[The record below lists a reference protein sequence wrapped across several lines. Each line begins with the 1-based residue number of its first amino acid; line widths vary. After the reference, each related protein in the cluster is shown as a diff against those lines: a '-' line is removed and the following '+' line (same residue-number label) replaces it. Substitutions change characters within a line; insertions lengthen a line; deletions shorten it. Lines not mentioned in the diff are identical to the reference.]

1 VSRMLPRD
9 HGGVHACAGVMSGIQ
24 RCIRGPRYGSCMM
37 GGHMQPGQRGAQARR
52 GPPSLL
58 LATCGVG
65 YWWTRPKA
73 SAPLGP
79 PSASPTNGAVRL
91 APPGQLPG
99 RAGRGGSTAG
109 GSVHHGARA
118 AGLDIFPKRWVSKV
132 ELRLGPSDRSC
143 TLSCIRES
151 KHRSIMQ
158 HVWRLRSH
166 DQRKAQGP
174 SRSI

>member
-99 RAGRGGSTAG
+99 RRQGRLYS
-109 GSVHHGARA
+109 
-118 AGLDIFPKRWVSKV
+118 
-132 ELRLGPSDRSC
+132 
-143 TLSCIRES
+143 
-151 KHRSIMQ
+151 
-158 HVWRLRSH
+158 WRLR
-166 DQRKAQGP
+166 P
-174 SRSI
+174 SRRPGGWIGHFPQEVGLKSGIAAGSFGQKLHIKLHTGVKASVNHAACMATSES